1 MRAFD
6 PASSF
11 GPETAAQYDGFVR
24 GTRKQR
30 LRFWRNLPGEAV
42 RLSLL
47 SGRVASPLCWLRKEF
62 RSTELNCLLR

>member
-24 GTRKQR
+24 GDE
-30 LRFWRNLPGEAV
+30 EAAAAF
-42 RLSLL
+42 LL
-47 SGRVASPLCWLRKEF
+47 SKICFHCEGEPLQAVYF
-62 RSTELNCLLR
+62 